1 MDTIKRG
8 VLQAN
13 ASVVSIIQRVTD
25 IFIVISSLALV
36 CKLNAVN
43 WQKEYWIV
51 ALAVIILYQ
60 MMAEASNFYRSW
72 RGVGVTKEIAYA
84 CAIWSIS
91 FAVIS
96 LMGFYAV
103 DEPVMPINL
112 QIKWFLATVTGL
124 TITHFLLRY
133 IMGVIRSKGY
143 NTRTAVIVGATNVG
157 EYLAEQLHNA
167 PWLGIHVVG
176 FYDDKATGSY
186 NVNDIQ
192 IPVLGE
198 LEQLIADAKGG
209 KIDRIYITLP
219 MRYEERIRY
228 IVTELSD
235 TTCSVLLVPDV
246 FTFNLLNSRSQEIN
260 GIPLISIFDT
270 PMIGFNAFVKRF
282 EDIVLASL
290 IIILISPILLALAFA
305 VKMTSPG
312 PVIFRQQRYGID
324 GKSIN
329 VWKFRS
335 MKVMENGTEVV
346 QAKKNDSRLTPIGA
360 FIRSTSL
367 DELPQFINVLKGD
380 MSIVGPRPHAV
391 AHNEQ
396 YRKIIKGYML
406 RHKVKPG
413 ITGLAQISGWRGET
427 DTLEK
432 MEKRIECDLEY
443 IRSWSVWLDLKIV
456 FFTIFKGFIN
466 KNAY

>member
-1 MDTIKRG
+1 MDTLKRG

-13 ASVVSIIQRVTD
+13 ASLVSIIQRVAD
-25 IFIVISSLALV
+25 IFIVISSLSLA
-36 CKLNAVN
+36 CRFDSGN
-43 WQKEYWIV
+43 WQKEYWIA
-51 ALAVIILYQ
+51 ALAVIVLYQ
-60 MMAEASNFYRSW
+60 MMAEASSFYRSW
-72 RGVGVTKEIAYA
+72 RGVSVTKEISHA
-84 CAIWSIS
+84 CGIWFVS
-91 FAVIS
+91 FALIS
-96 LMGFYAV
+96 LVGFYITDNPLMA
-103 DEPVMPINL
+103 ISL
-112 QIKWFLATVTGL
+112 QIKWFLITVCGL
-124 TITHFLLRY
+124 TAVHFVLRT
-133 IMGVIRSKGY
+133 IMGIIRSKGY
-143 NTRTAVIVGATNVG
+143 NSRAAVIVGATNVG

-167 PWLGIHVVG
+167 PWLGIKVVG
-176 FYDDKATGSY
+176 FYDDKATGY
-186 NVNDIQ
+186 CNVGEQQVPI
-192 IPVLGE
+192 LGE
-198 LEQLIADAKGG
+198 LEQLVIDAKGG

-219 MRYEERIRY
+219 MRYEHRIRH

-270 PMIGFNAFVKRF
+270 PMIGLNACIKRF

-290 IIILISPILLALAFA
+290 IIILISPILSVLAMA
-305 VKMTSPG
+305 VKITSPG

-335 MKVMENGTEVV
+335 MKVMENGTDVV
-346 QAKKNDSRLTPIGA
+346 QAKKNDNRLTPIGA

-413 ITGLAQISGWRGET
+413 ITGLAQINGWRGET

-443 IRSWSVWLDLKIV
+443 IRTWSLWLDLKIV
-456 FFTIFKGFIN
+456 FFTIFKGFSG

>member
-13 ASVVSIIQRVTD
+13 ASVVSIVQRIAD
-25 IFIVISSLALV
+25 IVIVISSLSLA
-36 CKLNAVN
+36 CKFDQSG
-43 WQKEYWIV
+43 WKKEYWIA
-51 ALAVIILYQ
+51 ALAVIVFYQ
-60 MMAEASNFYRSW
+60 MIAEASNFYRSW
-72 RGVGVTKEIAYA
+72 RGVSVTKEITYV

-96 LMGFYAV
+96 LLGFYV
-103 DEPVMPINL
+103 VNEPLIAINL
-112 QIKWFLATVTGL
+112 QIKWFLVTVTGL
-124 TITHFLLRY
+124 SMTHFMLRY
-133 IMGVIRSKGY
+133 VMGVIRTKGY
-143 NTRTAVIVGATNVG
+143 NSRTAVIVGATNVG

-176 FYDDKATGSY
+176 FYDDKATGSC

-305 VKMTSPG
+305 VKLTSAG

-443 IRSWSVWLDLKIV
+443 IRTWSVWLDLKIV